1 MIAGHFS
8 FAALVKSREK
18 STPLSILMLAS
29 VWLDVVFVPLFLAG
43 IETIQPI
50 PNHSGYGAAIIHADY
65 THSLVGMLV
74 LSAILAALCWP
85 SWGLRSAVV
94 VGLVAAS
101 HWALDLIVHRADLP
115 ILPGNFGNFPSLGF
129 GLWRFPL
136 VAAVI
141 EASLVLIGAGFY
153 WRAARS
159 ASIQAKR
166 GSTLATAV
174 AVLIA
179 ACGLFVLALDV
190 SSR

>member
-1 MIAGHFS
+1 MIAGHFG

-29 VWLDVVFVPLFLAG
+29 VWLDMVFVPLFLAG
-43 IETIQPI
+43 IETIQPVSG
-50 PNHSGYGAAIIHADY
+50 HSGYGAAIIHADY

-85 SWGLRSAVV
+85 FWGLRSAVV

-101 HWALDLIVHRADLP
+101 HWAFDLIVHRADLP
-115 ILPGNFGNFPSLGF
+115 ILPGNLGNFPSLGF
-129 GLWRFPL
+129 GLWRFPI

-141 EASLVLIGAGFY
+141 EASLVLLGAGFY
-153 WRAARS
+153 SGAARS

-174 AVLIA
+174 GVLIA
-179 ACGLFVLALDV
+179 GCGLFVLALDLL
-190 SSR
+190 SR